1 MSEGEGKGP
10 RVGERRQKGKGKKET
25 KEGKMGARDGWRE
38 EGEEAQRLGLVQVSL
53 FAEGMRSRTPLM
65 DGERMQLEIR
75 PFPWGGA
82 GRCLWC
88 CEPGVAGCSCHL
100 TY

>member
-65 DGERMQLEIR
+65 DGEMMQ
-75 PFPWGGA
+75 WVSK
-82 GRCLWC
+82 GRRFR
-88 CEPGVAGCSCHL
+88 
-100 TY
+100 